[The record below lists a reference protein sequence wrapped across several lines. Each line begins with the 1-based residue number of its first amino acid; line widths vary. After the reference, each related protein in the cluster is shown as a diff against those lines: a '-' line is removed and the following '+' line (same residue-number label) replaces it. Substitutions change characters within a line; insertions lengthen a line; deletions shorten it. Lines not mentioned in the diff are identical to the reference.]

1 MRIVR
6 QRPPLL
12 DLHSPLPGTWTKG
25 HRVNAIAPG
34 IIDTPGVQDQL
45 APLKAG
51 GLDIE
56 NAIASNPLR
65 LAGQPDYI
73 ARAAIF

>member
-1 MRIVR
+1 MRCSWNYR
-6 QRPPLL
+6 Y
-12 DLHSPLPGTWTKG
+12 
-25 HRVNAIAPG
+25 
-34 IIDTPGVQDQL
+34 PGVQDQL